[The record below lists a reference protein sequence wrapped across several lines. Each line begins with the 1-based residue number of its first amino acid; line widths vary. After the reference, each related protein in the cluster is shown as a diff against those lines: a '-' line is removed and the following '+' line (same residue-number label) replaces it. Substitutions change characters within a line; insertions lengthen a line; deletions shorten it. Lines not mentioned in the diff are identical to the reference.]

1 MRILGLRIPCR
12 TFFQNSVAAFRHS
25 PRLQRPALTVLGSV
39 LMALL
44 TLFGRL
50 RAQTA
55 EPAAQPGAQSGVLPG
70 VLPGAQGGAQSGTS
84 GGVLPPALSPFGP
97 PAGAMTYTL
106 HSLVNTPTISP
117 GALTLL
123 ELDGRFSQTVATG
136 GGPTF
141 AQWFADDAVALNNGK
156 PPVQGRGNIAAS
168 ATWKP
173 ADYQL
178 TWLPQG
184 ASMGPSNDMG
194 YTWGSYTGRARD
206 RNGQTVTTA
215 GRYITVWRKQT
226 DGQWKIA
233 LEASADDAP
242 ASDTCCALPKP

>member
-1 MRILGLRIPCR
+1 MLFP
-12 TFFQNSVAAFRHS
+12 V
-25 PRLQRPALTVLGSV
+25 LTVL
-39 LMALL
+39 L
-44 TLFGRL
+44 TLSGPL
-50 RAQTA
+50 GAQSA
-55 EPAAQPGAQSGVLPG
+55 GPGAQSEAQSGAQPGAQPGVLPG
-70 VLPGAQGGAQSGTS
+70 ALPGAQGGAQSGTT
-84 GGVLPPALSPFGP
+84 GGVLPPSLSPFGP
-97 PAGAMTYTL
+97 PAGATTYTL

-123 ELDGRFSQTVATG
+123 ELDGRFSQSVATG

-156 PPVQGRGNIAAS
+156 PPVQGRDNIAAS

-194 YTWGSYTGRARD
+194 YTWGSYTGRTRD
-206 RNGQTVTTA
+206 SNGQSVTSA
-215 GRYITVWRKQT
+215 GRYITVWRKQA

-242 ASDTCCALPKP
+242 GSETCCALPKP

>member
-1 MRILGLRIPCR
+1 M
-12 TFFQNSVAAFRHS
+12 
-25 PRLQRPALTVLGSV
+25 PAL
-39 LMALL
+39 ALFL
-44 TLFGRL
+44 L
-50 RAQTA
+50 
-55 EPAAQPGAQSGVLPG
+55 PGLLYAGQMDNSPTSSPQGVQGGARSGVQPG
-70 VLPGAQGGAQSGTS
+70 VLPGAQGAAQSGTS
-84 GGVLPPALSPFGP
+84 GGVLPPAVSPIGP
-97 PAGAMTYTL
+97 SIGGTPYTL

-123 ELDGRFSQTVATG
+123 ELDGRFSQAVASG
-136 GGPTF
+136 GGATF

-168 ATWKP
+168 ATWKA

-194 YTWGSYTGRARD
+194 YTWGSYEGRARD
-206 RNGQTVTTA
+206 GNGQIATTG
-215 GRYITVWRKQT
+215 GRYITVWRKQA

-242 ASDTCCALPKP
+242 GNDACCTLPKP